1 MYCASCSEES
11 EEVTK
16 FCSKCGAEAK
26 WLADKPEKKEEDK
39 DTDKKK
45 KRGPKVKKSEE

>member
-1 MYCASCSEES
+1 MTNGCTTSEKVENKETDVKSMYCASCSEES

-26 WLADKPEKKEEDK
+26 WLAEKPEKKE
-39 DTDKKK
+39 
-45 KRGPKVKKSEE
+45 